1 MANFNYKKVIYYHVG
16 TNHYILLWNL
26 TIEKCD
32 YHHFL
37 TQFNME
43 FYNVIQAFQG
53 EKMTNALG
61 HMKNIHVEGNVVYT
75 PPTIRLNTKDY
86 VAPQTS
92 LMQELLGDD

>member
-1 MANFNYKKVIYYHVG
+1 
-16 TNHYILLWNL
+16 
-26 TIEKCD
+26 
-32 YHHFL
+32 
-37 TQFNME
+37 
-43 FYNVIQAFQG
+43 
-53 EKMTNALG
+53 MTNALG